1 MSFDAYIRR
10 QLTNRD
16 ARLRSPGFQAEMLR
30 EKKEFKDQLKETGNS
45 VLDFVY
51 TGLGKK
57 VMGGAIN
64 SAAKLAFNKKYG
76 LDNLLKDGTK
86 AAFEATGMGMK
97 TMWEMAKTTGKAAKI
112 GIRQLIAR

>member
-1 MSFDAYIRR
+1 MGIETFIKDQIR
-10 QLTNRD
+10 NRE

-30 EKKEFKDQLKETGNS
+30 EKQEFKDQLKETGNS
-45 VLDFVY
+45 ALDFIY

-76 LDNLLKDGTK
+76 FDNLLKDGTK
-86 AAFEATGMGMK
+86 AAFKATGMGMK

>member
-1 MSFDAYIRR
+1 MGIETFIKDQIR
-10 QLTNRD
+10 NRE

-30 EKKEFKDQLKETGNS
+30 EKREFKDQLKETGNS
-45 VLDFVY
+45 ALDFVY

-64 SAAKLAFNKKYG
+64 SSAKMAFNKKYG
-76 LDNLLKDGTK
+76 FDNLMKDGTK
-86 AAFEATGMGMK
+86 AAFKATGMGLK
-97 TMWEMAKTTGKAAKI
+97 TMWEIAKTTGKAAKI